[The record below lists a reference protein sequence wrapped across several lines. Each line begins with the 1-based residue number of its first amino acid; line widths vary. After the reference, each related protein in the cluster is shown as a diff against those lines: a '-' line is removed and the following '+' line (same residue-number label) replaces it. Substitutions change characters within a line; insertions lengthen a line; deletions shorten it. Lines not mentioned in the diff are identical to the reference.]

1 MKQEVNLAGVFNLD
15 QDTGAPQGRELI
27 AFANALIGSDVE
39 ALNTSRKALNAAMNP
54 DAVIAASITAAV
66 FSMVDRAANAIGINV
81 EEMVLKP
88 SMDFREQFGINQ
100 FPSAANT
107 LG

>member
-1 MKQEVNLAGVFNLD
+1 MFNPNE
-15 QDTGAPQGRELI
+15 DTGTPQGHELI
-27 AFANALIGSDVE
+27 AFSNAVLGDDVE
-39 ALNTSRKALNAAMNP
+39 ILNTCRNALNAAMNP
-54 DAVIAASITAAV
+54 EAVIAASITAGV

-88 SMDFREQFGINQ
+88 SMDFREQYGINQ
-100 FPSAANT
+100 FPSAANS

>member
-1 MKQEVNLAGVFNLD
+1 MDLAGVFDINA
-15 QDTGAPQGRELI
+15 DTGAPHGRELI
-27 AFANALIGSDVE
+27 AFSNALIGNDVE
-39 ALNTSRKALNAAMNP
+39 ALNTRRNELNAAMNRES
-54 DAVIAASITAAV
+54 VIAASITAGV

-88 SMDFREQFGINQ
+88 STDFREQFGINK